1 MSSYW
6 QTHKNNQLITTIMGP
21 EILIPL
27 SFFAAVFG
35 VFYLYISS
43 RNKERLALIEKG
55 ADASIFSRGNN
66 TTPMWKVITLN
77 LAFLLMGIGL
87 GVFIATLLD
96 EYTTLDSDGIYP
108 ALIFLF
114 AGAGLYFGFTQARKT
129 VD

>member
-1 MSSYW
+1 
-6 QTHKNNQLITTIMGP
+6 MGP

-27 SFFAAVFG
+27 AMFASIFG
-35 VFYLYISS
+35 ICYLYINS
-43 RNKERLALIEKG
+43 RNRERLALIEKG
-55 ADASIFSRGNN
+55 ADATIFSKGNR
-66 TTPMWKVITLN
+66 TTPMWKVVTLN

-114 AGAGLYFGFTQARKT
+114 AGAGLYLGFTQAKKT